1 MAKSKN
7 NDINAQIFYALKV
20 SEESR
25 VPFLFM
31 SAPGMGKSTSVDMF
45 AKIRG
50 YELEVLRGNSTSES
64 EVMGY
69 DVVDTTPGSKSTIH
83 LRPSWYN
90 KVLENA
96 ANGKRTLLF
105 LDEITTCPE
114 HVQSALLHLIFERKV
129 GDENIPE
136 DTLIVSAGN
145 YSQSLGNTFG
155 LIPPLMNRFCIF
167 NIVPEK
173 EDVKLSDSE
182 ISWIESI
189 AKKIRSNFATV
200 DIARKAD
207 GELVIMELGDG
218 QVSGLQQIDE
228 KVFYQSFDSEEGI
241 PVEEFFPEGTVILSG
256 NPMPDKTAEQMQLEI
271 EQISNTQEL
280 VDAYVLVHNK
290 FWYIEDD
297 LYDYEEG
304 TEDYIRVRD
313 NVEAWGEMMDLLDD
327 RVMSTAKEEGLLAER
342 QPDSGT
348 IKQFE
353 EFMKKYGYRDGRGW
367 WVKIER

>member
-1 MAKSKN
+1 M
-7 NDINAQIFYALKV
+7 
-20 SEESR
+20 
-25 VPFLFM
+25 
-31 SAPGMGKSTSVDMF
+31 
-45 AKIRG
+45 
-50 YELEVLRGNSTSES
+50 
-64 EVMGY
+64 
-69 DVVDTTPGSKSTIH
+69 
-83 LRPSWYN
+83 
-90 KVLENA
+90 
-96 ANGKRTLLF
+96 
-105 LDEITTCPE
+105 
-114 HVQSALLHLIFERKV
+114 
-129 GDENIPE
+129 
-136 DTLIVSAGN
+136 
-145 YSQSLGNTFG
+145 
-155 LIPPLMNRFCIF
+155 
-167 NIVPEK
+167 
-173 EDVKLSDSE
+173 
-182 ISWIESI
+182 
-189 AKKIRSNFATV
+189 

>member
-173 EDVKLSDSE
+173 EDVKSFLCRYE
-182 ISWIESI
+182 GAI
-189 AKKIRSNFATV
+189 AGNMV
-200 DIARKAD
+200 DFMTA
-207 GELVIMELGDG
+207 
-218 QVSGLQQIDE
+218 
-228 KVFYQSFDSEEGI
+228 
-241 PVEEFFPEGTVILSG
+241 
-256 NPMPDKTAEQMQLEI
+256 KTAQL
-271 EQISNTQEL
+271 
-280 VDAYVLVHNK
+280 
-290 FWYIEDD
+290 
-297 LYDYEEG
+297 
-304 TEDYIRVRD
+304 
-313 NVEAWGEMMDLLDD
+313 
-327 RVMSTAKEEGLLAER
+327 
-342 QPDSGT
+342 
-348 IKQFE
+348 
-353 EFMKKYGYRDGRGW
+353 
-367 WVKIER
+367 

>member
-1 MAKSKN
+1 MYLKSIEVQGFKSFAN
-7 NDINAQIFYALKV
+7 KIKFEFHNGITGIVGPNG
-20 SEESR
+20 S
-25 VPFLFM
+25 
-31 SAPGMGKSTSVDMF
+31 GKSNVAD
-45 AKIRG
+45 AVRWVLGEQRVKQ
-50 YELEVLRGNSTSES
+50 LRG
-64 EVMGY
+64 
-69 DVVDTTPGSKSTIH
+69 GSM
-83 LRPSWYN
+83 
-90 KVLENA
+90 
-96 ANGKRTLLF
+96 
-105 LDEITTCPE
+105 
-114 HVQSALLHLIFERKV
+114 Q
-129 GDENIPE
+129 
-136 DTLIVSAGN
+136 
-145 YSQSLGNTFG
+145 
-155 LIPPLMNRFCIF
+155 
-167 NIVPEK
+167 
-173 EDVKLSDSE
+173 
-182 ISWIESI
+182 
-189 AKKIRSNFATV
+189 
-200 DIARKAD
+200 
-207 GELVIMELGDG
+207 DG